1 MAYCGILD
9 SLIEINGK
17 PVDFSHLDEGI
28 LIAGDKEYAAE
39 DFISEEEKLDFYNE
53 TALRTKEDIL
63 KDIDSLIAKSDAK
76 AETKEKHSQA
86 FYERYKDLL
95 NRFRDEIEKCTFPQK
110 LEDWW
115 RYEYEVRESGITLS
129 LKHADMFDIERDDY
143 IFEHM
148 DTTFTLKQIKAKLL
162 TVEQYAQA
170 YGVTTTTVRQWIRRG
185 KIRTAIK
192 LGSEW
197 RIPEL
202 AEITERGYKSGH
214 YERKEYLTDVPAE
227 YAFINDYDYI
237 DIDQNEEHKEYFDL
251 CFSKKFDSAKVPREE
266 WEKYYKEIQLDQK
279 EREKLE
285 LYLISNPLV
294 EASEA

>member
-251 CFSKKFDSAKVPREE
+251 CFSKKFDSA
-266 WEKYYKEIQLDQK
+266 
-279 EREKLE
+279 E

>member
-95 NRFRDEIEKCTFPQK
+95 NRFRDEIEECTFPQK